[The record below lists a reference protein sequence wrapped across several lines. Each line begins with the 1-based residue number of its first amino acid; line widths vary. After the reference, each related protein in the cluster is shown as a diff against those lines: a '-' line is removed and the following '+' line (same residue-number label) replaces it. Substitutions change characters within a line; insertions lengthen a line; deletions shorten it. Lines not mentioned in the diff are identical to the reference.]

1 MTCLLDTHII
11 LWIALEPEKL
21 SRKTFDLIGNQEN
34 SLVISTASVWEIVLK
49 VSIGRL
55 SIPMNLE
62 AFIRTTL
69 SRLNARVI
77 NITLDDTL
85 GIGSLP
91 LHHKD
96 PFDRILISQSR
107 TREIPIIT
115 KDAQIGRYDVEIIW

>member
-55 SIPMNLE
+55 RIPMNLE